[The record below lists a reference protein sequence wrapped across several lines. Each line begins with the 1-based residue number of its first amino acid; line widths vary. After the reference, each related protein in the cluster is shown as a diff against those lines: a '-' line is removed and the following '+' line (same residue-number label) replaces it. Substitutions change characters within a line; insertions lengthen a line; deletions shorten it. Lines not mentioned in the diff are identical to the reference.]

1 MIKRLSQCIR
11 EYKKDAI
18 LSPLYVLVESL
29 LDVAIPFVMAGL
41 IDKGI
46 EAGNMSMIL
55 RYGAILVGFAL
66 VALTFGALSGR
77 SCARATAGFA
87 RNLRHDMFHHLQVYS
102 FSNIDKFSSAGLV
115 TRLTTDVSNVQN
127 AFMMIIRTLIRCP
140 AMLIFAMVMSF
151 RINRDIS
158 LIFLAIIP
166 ILGVGLYLIIK
177 HVHPVFERVFKTY
190 DRLNGVVQENLS
202 GIRVVKNF
210 VREDHEIE
218 KFDTISG
225 TIYKDFSL
233 AERILALNSPLMQG
247 CVYAC
252 MILVSWLGAKQ
263 IVIGNMSTGNL
274 MSFFTY
280 IMQILSSL
288 MMLSMVF
295 VMITMSR
302 ASAERIVEVLDE
314 ESDITNCDN
323 PVYEVKDGSVEFT
336 DVSFSYA
343 KRPDKTVLDD
353 IDLIIPSG
361 QTVGIIGGTGSSK
374 SSLVQLIPRLYDVT
388 GGCVKVGGVDV
399 RNYDLQT
406 LRHNVAMVLQKNTLF
421 SGTIKENLRWG
432 NPDATDEELIHA
444 CRLAQADDFIS
455 TFPDGYDTY
464 IEQGGTNVSGGQKQ
478 RLCIARAILRKPKIL
493 ILDDSTSA
501 VDTKTDALIR
511 QAFREEI
518 PNTTKII
525 IAQRISSVM
534 DADQIV
540 VMDNGRINAC
550 GTHEELLANN
560 EIYRE
565 VYESQQKGGLEE

>member
-11 EYKKDAI
+11 EYKKDSI

-151 RINRDIS
+151 RINHDIS
-158 LIFLAIIP
+158 LIFLAVIP

-374 SSLVQLIPRLYDVT
+374 ISLVQLIPRLYDVT
-388 GGCVKVGGVDV
+388 GGCVKVGGIDV

-432 NPDATDEELIHA
+432 NPDATDEELVHA
-444 CRLAQADDFIS
+444 CRLAQADDFIR

>member
-46 EAGNMSMIL
+46 EAGNMSIIL

-151 RINRDIS
+151 RINHDIS

-388 GGCVKVGGVDV
+388 GGCVKVGGIDV

-421 SGTIKENLRWG
+421 SGTIKENLCWG
-432 NPDATDEELIHA
+432 NPDATDEELVHA
-444 CRLAQADDFIS
+444 CRLAQADDFIR

>member
-151 RINRDIS
+151 RINHDIS
-158 LIFLAIIP
+158 LIFLAVIP

-233 AERILALNSPLMQG
+233 AEDR
-247 CVYAC
+247 
-252 MILVSWLGAKQ
+252 K
-263 IVIGNMSTGNL
+263 
-274 MSFFTY
+274 
-280 IMQILSSL
+280 
-288 MMLSMVF
+288 
-295 VMITMSR
+295 
-302 ASAERIVEVLDE
+302 
-314 ESDITNCDN
+314 
-323 PVYEVKDGSVEFT
+323 SV
-336 DVSFSYA
+336 V
-343 KRPDKTVLDD
+343 
-353 IDLIIPSG
+353 
-361 QTVGIIGGTGSSK
+361 
-374 SSLVQLIPRLYDVT
+374 
-388 GGCVKVGGVDV
+388 
-399 RNYDLQT
+399 
-406 LRHNVAMVLQKNTLF
+406 
-421 SGTIKENLRWG
+421 
-432 NPDATDEELIHA
+432 
-444 CRLAQADDFIS
+444 
-455 TFPDGYDTY
+455 
-464 IEQGGTNVSGGQKQ
+464 
-478 RLCIARAILRKPKIL
+478 
-493 ILDDSTSA
+493 
-501 VDTKTDALIR
+501 
-511 QAFREEI
+511 
-518 PNTTKII
+518 
-525 IAQRISSVM
+525 
-534 DADQIV
+534 
-540 VMDNGRINAC
+540 
-550 GTHEELLANN
+550 
-560 EIYRE
+560 
-565 VYESQQKGGLEE
+565 

>member
-151 RINRDIS
+151 RINHDIS
-158 LIFLAIIP
+158 LIFLAVIP

-295 VMITMSR
+295 VMITMSCT
-302 ASAERIVEVLDE
+302 SAERIVEVLDE

-421 SGTIKENLRWG
+421 SGTIKENLCWG
-432 NPDATDEELIHA
+432 NPDATDEELVHA
-444 CRLAQADDFIS
+444 CRLAQADDFIR

>member
-151 RINRDIS
+151 RINHDIS
-158 LIFLAIIP
+158 LIFLAVIP

-432 NPDATDEELIHA
+432 NPDATDEELVHA

-511 QAFREEI
+511 HAFREEI

>member
-11 EYKKDAI
+11 EYKKDSI

-151 RINRDIS
+151 RINHDIS
-158 LIFLAIIP
+158 LIFLAVIP

-388 GGCVKVGGVDV
+388 GGCVKVGGIDV

-432 NPDATDEELIHA
+432 NPDATDEELVHA
-444 CRLAQADDFIS
+444 CRLAQADDFIR

-511 QAFREEI
+511 QASREEI

>member
-151 RINRDIS
+151 RINHDIS
-158 LIFLAIIP
+158 LIFLAVIP

-177 HVHPVFERVFKTY
+177 HVHPVFERIFKTY

-388 GGCVKVGGVDV
+388 GGCVKVGGIDV
-399 RNYDLQT
+399 RNYALQT

-432 NPDATDEELIHA
+432 NLDATDEELVHA
-444 CRLAQADDFIS
+444 CQLAQADDFIR
-455 TFPDGYDTY
+455 TFPDGYNTY
-464 IEQGGTNVSGGQKQ
+464 IEQGGANVSGGQKQ